1 MKTRVTCRHCEL
13 QPDLREHVDSKIEGL
28 ARYFDRVDEAN
39 VVFTTEGHRCIAD
52 ITVHA
57 SRAVISSE
65 QTADDL
71 RSAFDRS
78 MEKVERQIRRYKER
92 IRNHKGVEATAD
104 VAAAYAGASM
114 EDLGIVPEKL
124 SSKTMTPDEAFERAV
139 GTGSRVPGLHELRDR
154 DGQRDLPRH
163 DGDYGLV
170 EPGDGTR
177 AAPCARRAASLRRGK
192 TVNEELTV
200 QAVVTSDGRPVCP

>member
-1 MKTRVTCRHCEL
+1 MRTRVTCRHCEL
-13 QPDLREHVDSKIEGL
+13 EPELKEHVDSKLERL
-28 ARYFDRVDEAN
+28 SRYFDRVDEAH

-52 ITVHA
+52 VTVHA

-78 MEKVERQIRRYKER
+78 IDKVERQIRRYKER
-92 IRNHKGVEATAD
+92 VRNHKGVDTTAE
-104 VAAAYAGASM
+104 VAMASAGASM

-124 SSKTMTPDEAFERAV
+124 SSKAMTPDEAF
-139 GTGSRVPGLHELRDR
+139 SELEELKVAFLVFMNSENEKINVIYRR
-154 DGQRDLPRH
+154 N

-170 EPGDGTR
+170 EPG
-177 AAPCARRAASLRRGK
+177 
-192 TVNEELTV
+192 E
-200 QAVVTSDGRPVCP
+200 

>member
-13 QPDLREHVDSKIEGL
+13 DPDLREHVDSKIQGL

-65 QTADDL
+65 QTADDM

-78 MEKVERQIRRYKER
+78 IDKVERQIRRYKER
-92 IRNHKGVEATAD
+92 IRRHKGVDATAD

-124 SSKTMTPDEAFERAV
+124 SSKTMTAAEAFKELEELKVAFLV
-139 GTGSRVPGLHELRDR
+139 FMNSETGTVNVIYR
-154 DGQRDLPRH
+154 RH

-170 EPGDGTR
+170 EPG
-177 AAPCARRAASLRRGK
+177 
-192 TVNEELTV
+192 E
-200 QAVVTSDGRPVCP
+200 

>member
-1 MKTRVTCRHCEL
+1 MRTRVTCRHCEL
-13 QPDLREHVDSKIEGL
+13 EPELKQHIDDRLERLE
-28 ARYFDRVDEAN
+28 RYFDRVDEAH

-65 QTADDL
+65 QTAEDL

-78 MEKVERQIRRYKER
+78 AEKVERQIRRYKER
-92 IRNHKGVEATAD
+92 IRHHKGVDATAD
-104 VAAAYAGASM
+104 VAMSSSGASM

-124 SSKTMTPDEAFERAV
+124 SSKSMTADEAFKELDDL
-139 GTGSRVPGLHELRDR
+139 RVAFLVFMNSENGKINVIYRRD
-154 DGQRDLPRH
+154 

-170 EPGDGTR
+170 EP
-177 AAPCARRAASLRRGK
+177 A
-192 TVNEELTV
+192 
-200 QAVVTSDGRPVCP
+200 Q